1 MILCYASGWLLF
13 DENYL
18 LLGCN
23 YLSDYSPETF
33 LSKHLGAFER
43 LKCTCSFRFTRRD
56 TEIFICL
63 FVSTAFL
70 TRYIIDS
77 GGLSRLVHCLLIVE
91 ANISLYI
98 PCNCLCSSYAA
109 CAWGSIFFYVSSF
122 VCTHHR
128 QYIVLLWPYE
138 FYLRGL
144 RNCQ

>member
-1 MILCYASGWLLF
+1 MVLRYASGWLLF

-23 YLSDYSPETF
+23 YLSDYSRETF

-63 FVSTAFL
+63 FVSTVFL

-77 GGLSRLVHCLLIVE
+77 GCLSCLVHCLLILWRQTSHSIYRVIVFVPVMLHMLE
-91 ANISLYI
+91 APFSFMF
-98 PCNCLCSSYAA
+98 PVLCAHIIDSTLCCCDLMNSTF
-109 CAWGSIFFYVSSF
+109 GD
-122 VCTHHR
+122 
-128 QYIVLLWPYE
+128 
-138 FYLRGL
+138 
-144 RNCQ
+144 